1 MSLPIFEILYKECVN
16 NVSEL
21 NNNDYKIIKETIDNM
36 EDHSILWSIIRIYNI
51 KYSTTNNYFEI
62 PFNGAVV
69 KSNKTGLDNASNNI
83 DEINDIQLDI
93 ITRLDSN
100 MSLPQYIN
108 NMSNQNTW
116 GGGIE
121 IKCFC
126 NLFNIKVNVHISNNI
141 IEFLPSKNTPIG
153 QVNILYTG
161 NHYEPIG

>member
-1 MSLPIFEILYKECVN
+1 MSCLF
-16 NVSEL
+16 
-21 NNNDYKIIKETIDNM
+21 
-36 EDHSILWSIIRIYNI
+36 
-51 KYSTTNNYFEI
+51 
-62 PFNGAVV
+62 
-69 KSNKTGLDNASNNI
+69 KSLAHFIHNI
-83 DEINDIQLDI
+83 DEHTLRTYICDYLNTNPCLIDDIQLDI

-141 IEFLPSKNTPIG
+141 IEFLPSNNTPIG
-153 QVNILYTG
+153 QINILYTG